1 MITSIQ
7 DDTLLSEMTA
17 FSGVTGAEGDFIL
30 GGFFFFL
37 LLLFLR
43 SKRTAGLKPCLVTV
57 PTVITGEKI

>member
-30 GGFFFFL
+30 GGFFL

>member
-30 GGFFFFL
+30 RGFFLF
-37 LLLFLR
+37 LLFLR

-57 PTVITGEKI
+57 PSVITGEKI